1 MRATVLFSLTFPIKF
16 TVIFFFLLLFVFQ
29 LMIIFFNFFHS
40 WSFAVIRGHSWSF
53 VIIHGYSW
61 SLVCTFRHDSQSRV
75 KAVENI
81 PCNNPI

>member
-1 MRATVLFSLTFPIKF
+1 
-16 TVIFFFLLLFVFQ
+16 
-29 LMIIFFNFFHS
+29 MIIFFNFSHS
-40 WSFAVIRGHSWSF
+40 LSFAVIRGHSWSF

-81 PCNNPI
+81 PCNNPIWNERGFAGLFSEGVS